1 MKRMKVAEIGLVIFS
16 LANVA
21 VLVVPWPVSPKLIE
35 GATMIVCVGFSCW
48 PTAKILLAFTD
59 K

>member
-1 MKRMKVAEIGLVIFS
+1 MKVAEIGLVIFS